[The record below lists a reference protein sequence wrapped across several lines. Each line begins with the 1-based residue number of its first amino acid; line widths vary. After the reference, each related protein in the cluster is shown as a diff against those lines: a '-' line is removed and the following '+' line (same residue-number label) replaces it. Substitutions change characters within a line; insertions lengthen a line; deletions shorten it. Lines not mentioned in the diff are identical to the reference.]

1 MTTPSGYMN
10 MAVPAVITWLFIRL
24 SIFSEA
30 VPEYR
35 YHDCP
40 NTTTFTPN
48 SIYQSN
54 LNQVLSSL
62 TSNSTRDTGFYNTSI
77 GQDPG
82 TVVYGLFLCRGDVT
96 INMCQE
102 CLTTAAKDL
111 VETYCPIEKVAVIWY
126 DHCMVRYSNE
136 SFFGNMVQDP
146 SISLYN
152 IQDISEPVRFN
163 QLLQVS
169 MNDSRTKAVDA
180 PTGAKRFGTKEAT
193 FTSSDTLYTLVQ
205 CTPDL
210 NSSDCDRCL
219 RGMISGLMSCCYGK
233 RGGNVL
239 NPSCNIRYEIYPFY
253 QLAAAPTPTP
263 GSDGPT
269 PGSDGKSQSSTTLI
283 ISITAPVAFV
293 LFLSSV
299 AFYFLRRRATDKY
312 KAIQERNDGNEITTV
327 ESLQLDLSTIKA
339 ATNNFS
345 DGNKLGEGGFGEVF
359 KGTLPNGQH
368 IAAKRL
374 SGSSR
379 QGAEEFKTE
388 VLLVA
393 KLQHRN
399 LARLLGFCLEGEEK
413 ILVYEFVPN
422 NSLDH
427 FLFGHEKQGRLD
439 WSIRYKII
447 NGVARGVL
455 YLHEDSRLKIIHRDL
470 KSSNILL
477 DKEMNPKISD
487 FGMARIFGV
496 DQTHANTSRIVGTYG
511 YMSPE
516 YAFYGQ
522 FSVKSDV
529 YSFGVLILEI
539 ITGKKNSSF
548 LQSDGAMDLLSYA
561 WKHWTDGTILEIL
574 DPSLG
579 NSYSR
584 NEVIRCIQIGLLC
597 VEEDPVDRPTMAT
610 VVLMLSSYSVSLA
623 LPRKPAFFL
632 RTRTDG
638 DMPSIGVESDNSTSK
653 SKSTTINDM
662 SISEIFPR

>member
-180 PTGAKRFGTKEAT
+180 PTGAKR
-193 FTSSDTLYTLVQ
+193 
-205 CTPDL
+205 
-210 NSSDCDRCL
+210 
-219 RGMISGLMSCCYGK
+219 
-233 RGGNVL
+233 
-239 NPSCNIRYEIYPFY
+239 YEIYPFY

-359 KGTLPNGQH
+359 KRMLMEVV
-368 IAAKRL
+368 L
-374 SGSSR
+374 S
-379 QGAEEFKTE
+379 
-388 VLLVA
+388 
-393 KLQHRN
+393 
-399 LARLLGFCLEGEEK
+399 
-413 ILVYEFVPN
+413 
-422 NSLDH
+422 
-427 FLFGHEKQGRLD
+427 
-439 WSIRYKII
+439 
-447 NGVARGVL
+447 
-455 YLHEDSRLKIIHRDL
+455 
-470 KSSNILL
+470 LL
-477 DKEMNPKISD
+477 DSLRNEAAGGDS
-487 FGMARIFGV
+487 
-496 DQTHANTSRIVGTYG
+496 
-511 YMSPE
+511 
-516 YAFYGQ
+516 
-522 FSVKSDV
+522 
-529 YSFGVLILEI
+529 
-539 ITGKKNSSF
+539 GKKYAAGNATIAI
-548 LQSDGAMDLLSYA
+548 LCEPDL
-561 WKHWTDGTILEIL
+561 
-574 DPSLG
+574 P
-579 NSYSR
+579 
-584 NEVIRCIQIGLLC
+584 
-597 VEEDPVDRPTMAT
+597 
-610 VVLMLSSYSVSLA
+610 
-623 LPRKPAFFL
+623 
-632 RTRTDG
+632 
-638 DMPSIGVESDNSTSK
+638 
-653 SKSTTINDM
+653 
-662 SISEIFPR
+662 